1 MNRLTLC
8 IVTAGVALALGG
20 CQKHDS
26 DQVQPGAGQSSTA
39 ATPPAAAPTSS
50 TTAMTPAAPASTPAP
65 AAAPAAASTAAGAAP
80 ASSGTA
86 GH

>member
-26 DQVQPGAGQSSTA
+26 DQMQPGAGQSSTA
-39 ATPPAAAPTSS
+39 ATPPAAAQPAPTSS
-50 TTAMTPAAPASTPAP
+50 TPPAAPASTPAP
-65 AAAPAAASTAAGAAP
+65 ASTAGGTP

>member
-26 DQVQPGAGQSSTA
+26 DQMQPGAGSTA
-39 ATPPAAAPTSS
+39 ATPPAASTAPTTPPPSAPA
-50 TTAMTPAAPASTPAP
+50 TTPAPAST
-65 AAAPAAASTAAGAAP
+65 AGTPP
-80 ASSGTA
+80 ASAGTA

>member
-26 DQVQPGAGQSSTA
+26 DQMQPGAGQSSTA
-39 ATPPAAAPTSS
+39 ATPPAAAQTSPTS
-50 TTAMTPAAPASTPAP
+50 TTPPAAPATTPAP
-65 AAAPAAASTAAGAAP
+65 ASTAAAGAAP

>member
-39 ATPPAAAPTSS
+39 ATPPAAAQTTPTS
-50 TTAMTPAAPASTPAP
+50 TTPPAAPASTPAP
-65 AAAPAAASTAAGAAP
+65 APASTAAGTTP